1 MSSPADPESTQSVNK
16 PAAKSSK
23 AAKADARSNMPA
35 QRRKARHYAMQ
46 ALYSWQMA
54 QQALG
59 EIETTFRAEYD
70 FSHTD
75 IVHFN
80 ELLHE
85 IPAQLTE
92 IQDLFEPHLDRA
104 LSDLDPI
111 ELTLLRMGAYELSQ
125 RVDVPYK
132 VVINEMVSLA
142 KRFGATD
149 SFRYI
154 NGVLEKVAQATRQIE
169 IQAERKTAS

>member
-1 MSSPADPESTQSVNK
+1 MSVTAG
-16 PAAKSSK
+16 KSSDK
-23 AAKADARSNMPA
+23 KPNLPA

-54 QQALG
+54 QQQIN
-59 EIETTFRAEYD
+59 EIEASFRADYD
-70 FSHTD
+70 FAHTD
-75 IVHFN
+75 VAHFS

-92 IQDLFEPHLDRA
+92 LHELFESFLDRPVNE
-104 LSDLDPI
+104 LDPI
-111 ELTLLRMGAYELSQ
+111 ELTLLRMGTYELSQ

-154 NGVLEKVAQATRQIE
+154 NGVLEKVAQASRQVE
-169 IQAERKTAS
+169 IAAERQTAG